1 MRHRNAIT
9 KLGRT
14 ASHRKATLANLAC
27 ALFERKH
34 ITTTEAKAKAVRP
47 FSERLITLG
56 KKGTLHARR
65 IALSYLRQK
74 SVVKILFD
82 EVAPAFAGRPGGYT
96 RIVKLGQRS
105 GDGARIAVIE
115 LVGFETASKKKKIKE
130 EKAEAAKKKKKGEK
144 QEQAKK
150 EEADKGEAKKA
161 PSKKE
166 AGAAEAKAE
175 SKKKE
180 EKKKESGKKDSEAKE
195 SRDKESKKKES
206 AKKEEKKKESR
217 KKES

>member
-14 ASHRKATLANLAC
+14 ASHRKAVLANLAC

-56 KKGTLHARR
+56 RKGTLHARR
-65 IALSYLRQK
+65 LALSTLRQK
-74 SVVKILFD
+74 KAVRILFD
-82 EVAPAFAGRPGGYT
+82 EIAPEFAGRPGGYT
-96 RIVKLGQRS
+96 RIVKLGQRA
-105 GDGARIAVIE
+105 GDGARMAIIE

-144 QEQAKK
+144 TEPSKK
-150 EEADKGEAKKA
+150 EEAAKGASRKA
-161 PSKKE
+161 ASKKE
-166 AGAAEAKAE
+166 AKAAESPAE

-180 EKKKESGKKDSEAKE
+180 SGKKESGKKDSEAGQGSEK
-195 SRDKESKKKES
+195 KSKKKETG
-206 AKKEEKKKESR
+206 KKEGQKKESR
-217 KKES
+217 KKNS